1 MSDVLVLVG
10 PGLAADEALLGEIA
24 EREFAALGVRGVITH
39 VRDAADVRARTRPR
53 QGTSPAPIPA
63 TTPAGAP
70 GRENGS
76 GHVRTPAAGDGG
88 LARRR
93 GARVQA
99 TVIIPGPEEDIRR
112 LMGESLGL
120 VVWLD
125 IWRADG
131 IVVGEGA
138 AHIHGRGLGG
148 LAWAIRHAVHRLRH
162 PYHRIS
168 YGPHHE
174 QWADLY
180 LPAEARTGAS
190 QEEMSRRKASRERAV
205 PIEAGASEGLV
216 REGEIPSMRVVSP
229 EGVQERV
236 GSSAE
241 AGREVVG
248 ALLEGGEVAVPASEG
263 ALAPLP
269 VRVPVVVLVHGGY
282 WRSVWAADLMDALG
296 ADLVERG
303 FAVWN
308 LEYRRPD
315 LHGWEVATA
324 DVAAGLDAL
333 ASAGAPLDLGRVAVV
348 GHSAG
353 GQLAL
358 RAAADGARVS
368 LAVSLA
374 GVLDL
379 VEGDRRWLSSG
390 AVAVA
395 LGTVASHM
403 PDIAGGVP
411 GNATSR
417 ERSVA
422 DGHEV
427 ARSVYGAAS
436 PMLRLPLGV
445 RQLIVQGSGDDLDLL
460 DFGRRYAKAAHD
472 AGDDV
477 KYLEMVG
484 DHFSVITPDTP
495 IWRATALSI
504 TEALR

>member
-39 VRDAADVRARTRPR
+39 VRDAADVRARTRAR
-53 QGTSPAPIPA
+53 RGTSPEPDPVAA
-63 TTPAGAP
+63 LAGPP
-70 GRENGS
+70 GHGS
-76 GHVRTPAAGDGG
+76 GPALPGTSDQESEPARTGTAGEGLHVSAPAAEGGG
-88 LARRR
+88 LERR
-93 GARVQA
+93 GARARA

-138 AHIHGRGLGG
+138 AHVHGRGLGG

-162 PYHRIS
+162 PYQRIS

-174 QWADLY
+174 QRADLY
-180 LPAEARTGAS
+180 LPAEP
-190 QEEMSRRKASRERAV
+190 REV
-205 PIEAGASEGLV
+205 PGEGAGA
-216 REGEIPSMRVVSP
+216 
-229 EGVQERV
+229 
-236 GSSAE
+236 
-241 AGREVVG
+241 
-248 ALLEGGEVAVPASEG
+248 AV
-263 ALAPLP
+263 APLP
-269 VRVPVVVLVHGGY
+269 VGAVRVPVVVLVHGGY
-282 WRSVWAADLMDALG
+282 WRSVWAADLMDALC

-315 LHGWEVATA
+315 LHGWEAATA

-358 RAAADGARVS
+358 RAAADGARVV

-379 VEGDRRWLSSG
+379 VEGDRRWLSAG
-390 AVAVA
+390 AVAAA
-395 LGTVASHM
+395 LGTAAAHM
-403 PDIAGGVP
+403 PDIAGGAPRAATLP
-411 GNATSR
+411 GRGWWAG
-417 ERSVA
+417 
-422 DGHEV
+422 DGHEA
-427 ARSVYGAAS
+427 ARSVYDAAS

-472 AGDDV
+472 AGDNV

-484 DHFSVITPDTP
+484 DHFAVITPDTP
-495 IWRATALSI
+495 IWRATAQSI
-504 TEALR
+504 TDALR

>member
-39 VRDAADVRARTRPR
+39 VRDAADVRARTRTR
-53 QGTSPAPIPA
+53 RGTSAEPDPVAALAGPPSQREN
-63 TTPAGAP
+63 AGASLSAHAP
-70 GRENGS
+70 VENG
-76 GHVRTPAAGDGG
+76 RG
-88 LARRR
+88 LERR
-93 GARVQA
+93 GARARA
-99 TVIIPGPEEDIRR
+99 TVIIPGPEEDMRR

-131 IVVGEGA
+131 VVVGEGA
-138 AHIHGRGLGG
+138 AHVHGRGLGG

-162 PYHRIS
+162 PYQHIS

-190 QEEMSRRKASRERAV
+190 REEVARER
-205 PIEAGASEGLV
+205 EAPSEVTASGGVAPEVAASG
-216 REGEIPSMRVVSP
+216 RVAP
-229 EGVQERV
+229 
-236 GSSAE
+236 
-241 AGREVVG
+241 EVVEP
-248 ALLEGGEVAVPASEG
+248 LLEEAAVT
-263 ALAPLP
+263 PLP
-269 VRVPVVVLVHGGY
+269 VGAVRVPVVVLVHGGY
-282 WRSVWAADLMDALG
+282 WRSVWAADLMDALC

-315 LHGWEVATA
+315 LHGWEAATA

-333 ASAGAPLDLGRVAVV
+333 ASVEAPLDLGRVAVA

-390 AVAVA
+390 AVAAA
-395 LGTVASHM
+395 LGMTAAHM
-403 PDIAGGVP
+403 PDIAGHVP
-411 GNATSR
+411 
-417 ERSVA
+417 ERVA
-422 DGHEV
+422 ARSGGA
-427 ARSVYGAAS
+427 ARSVYDAAS

-472 AGDDV
+472 AGDNV
-477 KYLEMVG
+477 RYLEMVG
-484 DHFSVITPDTP
+484 DHFAVITPDAP
-495 IWRATALSI
+495 IWQATALSI
-504 TEALR
+504 TDALR